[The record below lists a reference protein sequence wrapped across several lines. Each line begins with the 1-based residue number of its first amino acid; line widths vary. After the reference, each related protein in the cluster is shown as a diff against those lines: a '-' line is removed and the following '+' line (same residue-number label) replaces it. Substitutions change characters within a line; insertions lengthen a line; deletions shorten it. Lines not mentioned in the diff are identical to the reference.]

1 MYLHIPWQLVADPL
15 GSAEGTL
22 GTAAKDHSFCSLV
35 TTLSTISCL
44 QVHNKLSSRKLR
56 HRIKDDQSR
65 LHEKFSY
72 NLSLTTVSIL
82 TVGLIRLMERVCQ
95 LQAIYVLTFM
105 GGDGDDDY
113 KLRPQVNVDSKP
125 LWETY
130 SQNVKFVTGEE
141 SKTKIENIWYK
152 KLTFN

>member
-1 MYLHIPWQLVADPL
+1 
-15 GSAEGTL
+15 
-22 GTAAKDHSFCSLV
+22 
-35 TTLSTISCL
+35 
-44 QVHNKLSSRKLR
+44 
-56 HRIKDDQSR
+56 
-65 LHEKFSY
+65 
-72 NLSLTTVSIL
+72 
-82 TVGLIRLMERVCQ
+82 MERVCQ